1 MPKKVD
7 HAQRRLQLAEAVWRI
22 ASARGLEDVT
32 LRQVATEAG
41 VATRQVQYYFG
52 TRRELL
58 LGALNLLNER
68 QRHRVEARIPESPGP
83 RAVLREMLL
92 GMLPLDAYARTAS
105 LVHIAYFVRSIGD
118 DELAAAFRR
127 QGEPPPE
134 SLLMSTLSEAADEG
148 LLRPGLDIHR
158 EAETLLALTSGPALD
173 LLIGMRLPEDVIAVL
188 DYHLDRI
195 FADE

>member
-1 MPKKVD
+1 MPRRVD
-7 HAQRRLQLAEAVWRI
+7 HGQRRRRLAEAVWRI
-22 ASARGLEDVT
+22 ASERGLEAVT
-32 LRQVATEAG
+32 LRQVAAEAG

-68 QRHRVEARIPESPGP
+68 QRQRVEARIPVSTGP
-83 RAVLREMLL
+83 RSVLREMLL
-92 GMLPLDAYARTAS
+92 GMLPLDEHARTAS

-134 SLLMSTLSEAADEG
+134 ELLTSILREAADQG
-148 LLRPGLDIHR
+148 ALRAGLDIDR

-173 LLIGMRLPEDVIAVL
+173 LLIGMRTPAEVIAVL

-195 FADE
+195 FDG